1 MILADEEKKDFLKT
15 KFHQY
20 FDITLSDIS
29 IEEKNIEQFVNFV
42 LPLETL
48 NQEYDMDRFKK
59 YLNDEYNNVIFTSA
73 DDPEVIYDYEFYQ
86 GVYFIRLKPFSIN
99 IRMHIIPKKYDAS
112 STATH
117 PILFFKDNK
126 QTIDENNFECTNKYE
141 RLEDTHPINL
151 HYKENVEAPS
161 NGMYKFDIK
170 EHTRNIKKLQIN
182 LGYSYI
188 EPTDSINKIWHLTG
202 IIDESDNHGNPIP
215 QEEFTEWNESLMDGN
230 CDNNSN
236 FTNKILQQKL
246 VSNQIDW
253 DDIYQHEGGF
263 DNPHELGTLYHKT
276 LKYFNDD
283 LYIEENGLYHL
294 VDWIEIKEE

>member
-1 MILADEEKKDFLKT
+1 MILADEGKKDFLKT

-59 YLNDEYNNVIFTSA
+59 YLNDEYNNVIFTPT
-73 DDPEVIYDYEFYQ
+73 DNPEVIYDYEFYQ

-151 HYKENVEAPS
+151 HYKENAEAPS

-170 EHTRNIKKLQIN
+170 EHTRNIKK
-182 LGYSYI
+182 S
-188 EPTDSINKIWHLTG
+188 T
-202 IIDESDNHGNPIP
+202 
-215 QEEFTEWNESLMDGN
+215 
-230 CDNNSN
+230 
-236 FTNKILQQKL
+236 
-246 VSNQIDW
+246 
-253 DDIYQHEGGF
+253 YQHCKQTR
-263 DNPHELGTLYHKT
+263 LGRK
-276 LKYFNDD
+276 
-283 LYIEENGLYHL
+283 GR
-294 VDWIEIKEE
+294 